1 MKLLNCSKNAAC
13 HIKQAAVLQS
23 SLPAFQDNIFHIVYY
38 PYTETMH
45 FLKSPK

>member
-1 MKLLNCSKNAAC
+1 MQHVRFNKKLSYKA
-13 HIKQAAVLQS
+13 HYQ
-23 SLPAFQDNIFHIVYY
+23 PFQDSKIHIVRY